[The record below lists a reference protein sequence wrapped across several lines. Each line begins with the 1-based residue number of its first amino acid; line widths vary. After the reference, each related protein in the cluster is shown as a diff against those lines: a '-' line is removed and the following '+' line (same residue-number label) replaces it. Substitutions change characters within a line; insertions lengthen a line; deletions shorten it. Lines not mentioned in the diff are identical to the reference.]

1 MKTKSSY
8 QTQEIKP
15 AFQCRKSYLNN
26 KKYFITFGAQTE
38 SQLSKLQP
46 TTTNLNRE
54 INILSKDTGIY
65 GPQPTIKTY
74 LILPHAKN
82 IRILLHCTA

>member
-1 MKTKSSY
+1 MKAKNSY

-26 KKYFITFGAQTE
+26 KKYFITFGTQTE
-38 SQLSKLQP
+38 SQLSKFQP
-46 TTTNLNRE
+46 TTTNLNRK
-54 INILSKDTGIY
+54 INNFSKIQEFMD
-65 GPQPTIKTY
+65 PSQPLKTY

-82 IRILLHCTA
+82 IGIMLHCRA